1 MERRAVDTERL
12 IRRYDNRK
20 LYDPAAR
27 RYVTLDDVAASVAA
41 GEDVRIVDQK
51 TGEDLTNVVLAQVLL
66 DRLKDRT
73 AVVPRQV
80 LVRLIR
86 LTAQPGTAWS
96 EWNGPQ
102 DAAQRARQEAERIVA
117 GLLSR
122 GRLSLDEALALRQE
136 ITSSVHGI
144 VTDAQGALERRVRG
158 LLDRSEKDGER
169 DGVAVSLGTLRERLL
184 SFESFLEPRPAEGRA
199 PSEDAG
205 HPRRE
210 RNPQPKKRRKS

>member
-1 MERRAVDTERL
+1 MERRAAEERL

-27 RYVTLDDVAASVAA
+27 RYVTLDDVAAAVAA

-51 TGEDLTNVVLAQVLL
+51 SGDDLTNVVLAQVLL

-86 LTAQPGTAWS
+86 LTSQPGTAWKDA
-96 EWNGPQ
+96 PQ
-102 DAAQRARQEAERIVA
+102 DAAQRAREEAERIVS

-144 VTDAQGALERRVRG
+144 VTDAQGAFERRVRG
-158 LLDRSEKDGER
+158 MLERSEKDGER
-169 DGVAVSLGTLRERLL
+169 DGVAVSLQALRERLL

-199 PSEDAG
+199 PSEDAAG
-205 HPRRE
+205 HPRRD
-210 RNPQPKKRRKS
+210 RNPQAKKKRSK